1 MNAAAYRDHESR
13 LPALIAA
20 VALHLGVL
28 ALVVLVPSKPPML
41 PIGSSVPINIVS
53 SDTLTNTRPAVEAP
67 QVQAAAAPAPTPEAP
82 PQPPAAELAPPA
94 FSPEPRVA
102 PQRQK
107 PAPPQPSINA
117 QAAPAQPSL
126 DFNRLQQ
133 VIESARHSGGAQAS
147 SAPRGPPRV
156 ETDTHTRPNAGRGL
170 SQSNMLGL
178 QQLLERLWNPNC
190 DVPGGSSVWLQV
202 RFKVDSGGQV
212 PRGDEPGHP
221 VVLGGLDNA
230 VFAAAARRAID
241 AVHQAAPYAEPYY
254 GQAITVNFDAKE
266 ACSKR

>member
-1 MNAAAYRDHESR
+1 MSAAYREHDSR

-20 VALHLGVL
+20 AALHAGVL
-28 ALVVLVPSKPPML
+28 ALAMMVPNRPATL

-82 PQPPAAELAPPA
+82 PQPPAAEPAPPA
-94 FSPEPRVA
+94 FSQEPRVA
-102 PQRQK
+102 TQRQK
-107 PAPPQPSINA
+107 PVPPQPSLHA

-133 VIESARHSGGAQAS
+133 IIDSARRSGGAQAS

-156 ETDTHTRPNAGRGL
+156 ETDTHARPNAGRGL
-170 SQSNMLGL
+170 AQSDMLGL
-178 QQLLERLWNPNC
+178 EQLLERLWNPNC
-190 DVPGGSSVWLQV
+190 DVPGGSSVLLQV
-202 RFKVDSGGQV
+202 RFKVDSAGQV
-212 PRGDEPGHP
+212 PRGGDPGHP
-221 VVLGGLDNA
+221 VVLGALDNA
-230 VFAAAARRAID
+230 VVAAAARRAID